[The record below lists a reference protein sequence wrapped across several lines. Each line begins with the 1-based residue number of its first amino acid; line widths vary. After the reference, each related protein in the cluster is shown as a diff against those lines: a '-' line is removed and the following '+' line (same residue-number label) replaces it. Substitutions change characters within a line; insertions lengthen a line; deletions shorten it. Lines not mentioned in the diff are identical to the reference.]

1 MVNTAK
7 QSLALHKKYGGKLKI
22 NSKVPLRSTLDL
34 CLAYTPGVAAVCKA
48 VAGNPR
54 SGNNLTI
61 KGNLIAVVSDGSA
74 VLGLGNIG
82 PIAALPV
89 MEGKAILHKTFAG
102 TDVFP
107 LCLDTQ
113 NVKEI
118 IQTIKAVS
126 PIFSA
131 IQLEDISAPRCFA
144 IQRLL
149 EEELDIP
156 VLHDDRYCTA
166 VVVLAALINAL
177 KIKKLAVNKT
187 RVVINGAGAAGFGIC
202 ELLLAYGFKNLIAL
216 DSQGAIYKGRKN
228 LSPEKRW
235 LADKTNR
242 DLTKDDLNTCLK
254 NADIFI
260 GVSKAGLLKPSMIKL
275 MNKNP
280 IIFALANPKPEIMP
294 DVAKKAGAL
303 IVATGRGDFPNQ
315 INNVLAFPG
324 IFRGAIDNRIKKF
337 TPKMLLNAAIALAG
351 MVKQPSTDKILPNL
365 FDKRVVKIIAKTIK

>member
-22 NSKVPLRSTLDL
+22 NSKVPLKSALDL

-54 SGNNLTI
+54 LANNLTI

-118 IQTIKAVS
+118 IQTIKAIS

-131 IQLEDISAPRCFA
+131 VQLEDISAPRCFA
-144 IQRLL
+144 IQKLL
-149 EEELDIP
+149 EEKLDIP

-177 KIKKLAVNKT
+177 KIKKLNAKKT
-187 RVVINGAGAAGFGIC
+187 RVVINGAGAAGFGIS
-202 ELLLAYGFKNLIAL
+202 ELLLAYGFKNLIVL
-216 DSQGAIYKGRKN
+216 DSQGAIYRGRKK
-228 LSPEKRW
+228 LSAEKRW
-235 LADKTNR
+235 LAAKTNR
-242 DLTKDDLNTCLK
+242 DLTKGDLNTCLK
-254 NADIFI
+254 NADVFI

-337 TPKMLLNAAIALAG
+337 TPKMLLNAAIALSSL
-351 MVKQPSTDKILPNL
+351 VKKPAKNNILPSL
-365 FDKRVVKIIAKTIK
+365 FNKRIITTISNAIK